1 MITFK
6 MNILNFDPTGSYSVE
21 YIPDRSECTPIKLNI
36 QLDARFLASGDK
48 EAILNR
54 LKCSAPQDYWE
65 RELLTTAPT
74 SFDHS
79 SLVNTVHEVSTINV
93 QSNNRGQTTQ
103 SQFADVNLPGDNHR
117 PTSIGQST
125 PEIAANQAAQQRI
138 KFKLIIQEV
147 IEEMAEGTV

>member
-65 RELLTTAPT
+65 RELLTTSPS

-79 SLVNTVHEVSTINV
+79 SLVNTVHDVSTIDSS
-93 QSNNRGQTTQ
+93 SNFTGHSTR
-103 SQFADVNLPGDNHR
+103 SQFGDINLPDSTRN
-117 PTSIGQST
+117 SLIGRSS
-125 PEIAANQAAQQRI
+125 PEVSATAAAQERVRL
-138 KFKLIIQEV
+138 KLLIQEI